1 MHLKFSGLPRAS
13 STEEGFLDAMTA
25 ELLSKFRR
33 ACTISSFL
41 AAKEDTSCDARKMG
55 VDLIYLAMFKY
66 LLPDEI
72 SFGYMDSPADLVYG
86 DAPDQ
91 LLVFKFNDKRA
102 TKRRN
107 LELSATIKERINRFE
122 TALNEFTESNK
133 AEHLKE
139 LAKQYLPA
147 IDPYEDLTKEESSTL
162 SFSDNTKTV
171 DREKL
176 FDSVCA
182 NLKNI
187 ITKTTEPGREP
198 KFGEVPEE
206 LLESLGK
213 VEKLWSH
220 QSRGIHHLLESGDNH
235 LVISTATASGK
246 SLIFHSLVRNHLSK
260 FEEGTA
266 LFIYPTKA
274 LAQDQLR
281 SFGYSD
287 QSFTFDGDTTWEKR
301 RQAQQSARVLLVNPD
316 IMHTTILPKWKD
328 WCRFLSELRY
338 VVIDELHYYGGIF
351 GANVAM
357 IIRRLRRLCD
367 QLGASPCQYI
377 SCSATLNDPKGLMS
391 KLTGLP
397 SESILA
403 LTSEVDGSPSGKKSF
418 VFSTPD
424 YMTPSDPTSG
434 RMHPIKEAAPLLVR
448 MIRSGMRVIAFC
460 RFRRECELMLRA
472 VYEIDKSLIS
482 LVRAYRGGYSPED
495 RRALEAS
502 MFNGDLLGIV
512 ATTALEVG
520 IDIGNLDAAIIVGF
534 PHSIASF
541 RQQVGRIGRRQ
552 HDSLVVYV
560 ADGSVLDQAYA
571 SNPEKVLKGPIG
583 EVQVVL
589 HESIVRS
596 HIQAAA
602 YELALD
608 ESEIQKYFP
617 GHGDLGVA
625 KLEKLENGSW
635 TYPLKTS
642 INLRKAESEHDD
654 TLVIDVQTN
663 KVIETVEFERVG
675 FTLYDGA
682 IFVHQGKAFIVIHLD
697 PDFVYAKVQRTHV
710 KWVTR
715 QRDYTD
721 VDPLK
726 TVASKQISTIC
737 AVSRG
742 LIRVTNKVFGYF
754 KFNEQNQIIDSID
767 LSIPPTVAHKTG
779 FFINLPYC
787 ILNTL
792 KQRDHHVAASIH
804 GAEHTVI
811 SVLPMFVS
819 MAPGDV
825 ATECKAPQ
833 KEILSKHET
842 QRHRP
847 GRLIFYEKYGGELGN
862 GILISAYNQVHVV
875 LERASDALDTCP
887 CELGCGACIGSGYCV
902 EQNAVL
908 SKSGARV
915 ILRMLLEKSLE
926 EVPIGPEPNLPRQS
940 ITTVVSVDVPVQS
953 REEFV
958 PTNEVVDPVKLD

>member
-1 MHLKFSGLPRAS
+1 
-13 STEEGFLDAMTA
+13 MTA

-55 VDLIYLAMFKY
+55 LKLIDLAVFKY
-66 LLPDEI
+66 LLPEEI
-72 SFGYMDSPADLVYG
+72 YFGYMDSSADLVFG

-91 LLVFKFNDKRA
+91 LLIFKFNDNRA

-107 LELSATIKERINRFE
+107 LELRTTIKERLSRFE
-122 TALNEFTESNK
+122 MSLNAFAESHGI
-133 AEHLKE
+133 EQLE
-139 LAKQYLPA
+139 GLAAPYMPA
-147 IDPYEDLTKEESSTL
+147 IDPYEDLTKEETGTHAYHH
-162 SFSDNTKTV
+162 NANTV

-176 FDSVCA
+176 FDEVCLG
-182 NLKNI
+182 LKNVVAR
-187 ITKTTEPGREP
+187 TTEPSREP
-198 KFGEVPEE
+198 KYGEVPEE
-206 LLESLGK
+206 LRNSLGS

-220 QSRGIHHLLESGDNH
+220 QSRGIHHLLESDDHH

-260 FEEGTA
+260 YEEGTA
-266 LFIYPTKA
+266 MFIYPTKA

-281 SFGYSD
+281 SFGYSE
-287 QSFTFDGDTTWEKR
+287 QAFTFDGDTTWEKR
-301 RQAQQSARVLLVNPD
+301 KQAQQSARVLLVNPD
-316 IMHTTILPKWKD
+316 IMHTTILPRWKE

-357 IIRRLRRLCD
+357 VIRRLRRLCD

-391 KLTGLP
+391 KLTGIP
-397 SESILA
+397 PESILA
-403 LTSEVDGSPSGKKSF
+403 LTSEDDGSPSGKKCF

-448 MIRSGMRVIAFC
+448 IIRSGMKVIAFC

-472 VYEIDKSLIS
+472 VYEIDKSLIP
-482 LVRAYRGGYSPED
+482 LVCAYRGGYSSED

-541 RQQVGRIGRRQ
+541 RQQIGRIGRR
-552 HDSLVVYV
+552 HNDSLVVYV
-560 ADGSVLDQAYA
+560 ASGSVLDQAYA
-571 SNPEKVLKGPIG
+571 SNPEKVLRGPIS

-602 YELALD
+602 YELALED
-608 ESEIQKYFP
+608 SEIETFFSGY
-617 GHGDLGVA
+617 GTLDVA
-625 KLEKLENGSW
+625 KLERLENGSL
-635 TYPLKTS
+635 TYPQKIS
-642 INLRKAESEHDD
+642 INLRKAENDRDD

-663 KVIETVEFERVG
+663 KVIETVEFERVS

-682 IFVHQGKAFIVIHLD
+682 IFVHQGKTFIVTHLD
-697 PDFVYAKVQRTHV
+697 PDFAFAKVQRTHV

-721 VDPLK
+721 IDPLK
-726 TVASKQISTIC
+726 TEAAKQISSIC
-737 AVSRG
+737 AISRG
-742 LIRVTNKVFGYF
+742 VIRVTHKVFGYF

-767 LSIPPTVAHKTG
+767 LNIPPTVANKTG
-779 FFINLPYC
+779 FFINLPHS

-833 KEILSKHET
+833 KEILLKRET

-847 GRLIFYEKYGGELGN
+847 GRLIFYEKYGGEVGN
-862 GILISAYNQVHVV
+862 GILLSAYNQIHAI
-875 LERASDALDTCP
+875 LERASDALDNCP

-902 EQNAVL
+902 EQNTVL

-915 ILRMLLEKSLE
+915 VLRMLLDQTLE
-926 EVPIGPEPNLPRQS
+926 DVPVGPEPNLPRQR
-940 ITTVVSVDVPVQS
+940 ITTVVSVDIPVQAK
-953 REEFV
+953 EE
-958 PTNEVVDPVKLD
+958 PAPADEDLDPIKLD